1 MNYQKILIRYGELVL
16 KKKNRSL
23 FISILKQNIQKILDT
38 KVEDEFDRMFVEY
51 KDEFLDKLKFI
62 PGISSFSP
70 VKVCEKKLE
79 NIQQEVLEETQKNT
93 NEFTK
98 TFKIISR
105 RSDKN
110 FELNSLEMN
119 NYFGS
124 LILKNFELKVDV
136 KKPDL
141 NINIEVGRHH
151 AFVFCKIYFS
161 IGGLPVSSSGKS
173 LHLLSGG
180 IDSPVA
186 AIELMK
192 RGIKVEFL
200 AFVTPPHTDEKT
212 VNKLMMLKDVFNKF
226 QHDSKIHLVN
236 YTKIM
241 NYISLISDQSY
252 KIALMRRSF
261 YRIADKIAK
270 RKKIMA
276 ISNGE
281 NLGQVASQTIESMIC
296 ISSQTN
302 LLIFRPLLAWNKVDI
317 INLGQKYKTY
327 QISTIPASE
336 SCELF
341 APEKPVIKPTISK
354 AEELEKELEKIFE
367 YEDELVESV
376 LSQK

>member
-70 VKVCEKKLE
+70 VKVCEKKLDKIE
-79 NIQQEVLEETQKNT
+79 QEVLEETQKNT

-136 KKPDL
+136 KNPDL
-141 NINIEVGRHH
+141 SINIEVGRHH
-151 AFVFCKIYFS
+151 TFVFCKTYYS
-161 IGGLPVSSSGKS
+161 LGGLPVSSSGKS